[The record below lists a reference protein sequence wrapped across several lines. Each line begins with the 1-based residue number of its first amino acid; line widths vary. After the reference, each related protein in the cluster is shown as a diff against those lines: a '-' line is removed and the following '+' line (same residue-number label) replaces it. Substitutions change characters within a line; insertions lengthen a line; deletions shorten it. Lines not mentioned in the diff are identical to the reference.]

1 MLAGD
6 LQVKKMKKA
15 PTYLIV
21 GDSRV
26 GKSSLFNHIRGFAMR
41 AVQKINKEGEEEGD
55 VELVSIYAD

>member
-26 GKSSLFNHIRGFAMR
+26 GKSSLFNYVRGFALK
-41 AVQKINKEGEEEGD
+41 AVEKKDEEGD
-55 VELVSIYAD
+55 V

>member
-26 GKSSLFNHIRGFAMR
+26 GKSSIFNYIRGLALK
-41 AVQKINKEGEEEGD
+41 AVEKINKEGETEED
-55 VELVSIYAD
+55 V